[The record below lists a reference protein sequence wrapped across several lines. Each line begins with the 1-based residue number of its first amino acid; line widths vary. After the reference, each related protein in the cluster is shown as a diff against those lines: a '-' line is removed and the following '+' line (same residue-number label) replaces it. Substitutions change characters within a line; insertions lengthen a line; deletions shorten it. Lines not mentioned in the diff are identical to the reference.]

1 MKRKGF
7 TLVEML
13 VVITI
18 IAILIALLLPAMSR
32 ARESARNA
40 TCKNNLSQMGKALE
54 IFSSRDPAERYC
66 TGAYDFRRD
75 GCPDTW
81 GWVAD
86 IVNIGAGKP
95 QEMLCPTNPIR
106 GSEKLNDLWGRDST
120 DASDGAPVDRLQS
133 GACFLNG
140 TSFGGVADD
149 TPARAD
155 MVARLFLDK
164 GYGTNYASSWYL
176 VRSGL
181 KFEPGTGTI
190 ANPLTAITQA
200 TAAANAPGTSSYK
213 GVGGTLGPLT
223 RRVVE
228 SSKIPSSNIPL
239 LGDAA
244 PGDPDEAIA
253 AATIKKDPALADPG
267 VFANLGDDEVK
278 TYVEA
283 GDRLAESFNDGPA
296 QYNEGDAIVL
306 MPMGTPVSAQLDCES
321 SPAGCAPANTT
332 GGTWLQDT
340 RDWFAMHGSG
350 NKATCNILMA
360 DGSVKEFADLNGDR
374 YLNPGFPVD
383 PTVAVAGTG
392 YRDGT
397 VELPPAEIFSGIFL
411 GIDAGKT
418 VKFEAN

>member
-1 MKRKGF
+1 MNRKAF

-66 TGAYDFRRD
+66 TGAYDLRRD

-106 GSEKLNDLWGRDST
+106 GSEKLNDLLGRDT
-120 DASDGAPVDRLQS
+120 TNASDGGALDRVQS

-140 TSFGGVADD
+140 LSFGD
-149 TPARAD
+149 TAVNTAQRAD

-181 KFEPGTGTI
+181 KFEPGTGTPSV
-190 ANPLTAITQA
+190 PLQAITAA
-200 TAAANAPGTSSYK
+200 TALASAPGTSSFK
-213 GVGGTLGPLT
+213 GVGATLGPLT

-244 PGDPDEAIA
+244 PGDPDEAILGL
-253 AATIKKDPALADPG
+253 TIKKSPALASTT
-267 VFANLGDDEVK
+267 VFPNLGDDETK
-278 TYVEA
+278 TYIEA

-296 QYNEGDAIVL
+296 FYNGGDAISL
-306 MPMGTPVSAQLDCES
+306 MPLGTRIDTQLACEA
-321 SPAGCAPANTT
+321 SPEGCPAADNV
-332 GGTWLQDT
+332 GGAYLQDT

-383 PTVAVAGTG
+383 PAAAVAGTG

-411 GIDAGKT
+411 GIDAGKLI
-418 VKFEAN
+418 KFEAN